1 MGFNDWKVV
10 KFLQAGIEGDVG
22 LTNKYSVSG
31 KYSITLIDG
40 DDALFINK
48 KTWGDVDELV
58 FSFWITIEHSEG
70 DAWIAFG
77 PVIQYQETVWPVLR
91 YFYVNVWFN
100 PGNKIRTADV
110 RYYEWDAYSPYP
122 YYGWYGYYYDWY
134 DYYYGWVPYYYYGWY
149 NYYYGGFIYIADI
162 TNSLKQIIGEKW
174 DPGYWVMFAFK
185 TDGSYLSLY
194 ASEPIE
200 KPNPKKI
207 PPLHNIISNAY
218 VTWNNVLTGHKGLF
232 IGSNIIHFIYLDD
245 YRIYDP

>member
-1 MGFNDWKVV
+1 MGISDWKVV
-10 KFLQAGIEGDVG
+10 KFIQAGIEGDAG

-31 KYSITLIDG
+31 KYSITLTGG
-40 DDALFINK
+40 DDALLINK
-48 KTWGDVDELV
+48 KLWFGGELI
-58 FSFWITIEHSEG
+58 FSFWVTIEHNEG
-70 DAWIAFG
+70 GEAWIAFG
-77 PVIQYQETVWPVLR
+77 PVIQYAEYIWPVLR
-91 YFYVNVWFN
+91 FFYVNVWFN
-100 PGNKIRTADV
+100 PDNKIRNADV
-110 RYYEWDAYSPYP
+110 RYYEWDPYYPYP
-122 YYGWYGYYYDWY
+122 YYVW
-134 DYYYGWVPYYYYGWY
+134 
-149 NYYYGGFIYIADI
+149 FKYIADI

-174 DPGYWVMFAFK
+174 DPGYWVMFVFK